1 MRVNVTTDHYRQDE
15 NSLGW
20 ELTVCNSLHPP
31 ASPCRKILKRSASY
45 GSLLYDFLSRHVPM
59 ESIVRILEIGGGYG
73 YLMRDFLLRNPT
85 MQITMLDISP
95 LLSAKQEETLR
106 GHAVAYRV
114 EDFLE
119 THRSVLRGMDMA
131 VLNENLGDFPTLLD
145 LSKDCLAETEGDE
158 HVRKA
163 RQMFR
168 RYGFPVPESGMFHFN
183 LGAVEAV
190 EKLCLAEIPYI
201 FLGEHSCEASVPEAL
216 HGLVHFDSAG
226 RPERIPLKGHDE
238 YTIKFSYLESIAKAC
253 NYRVMRGPFAD
264 FLEIAWDERLR
275 HIMASPSLADEE
287 AEVLRHFV
295 QDLYKYEYLV
305 LIKIK
310 RIGLPS

>member
-1 MRVNVTTDHYRQDE
+1 LRVNVTTDHYRRGE
-15 NSLGW
+15 ASLGW

-45 GSLLYDFLSRHVPM
+45 GSLLYDFLSRLVPM
-59 ESIVRILEIGGGYG
+59 ERIGRILEIGGGYG
-73 YLMRDFLLRNPT
+73 YLMRDFLLRNPS

-106 GHAVAYRV
+106 GYAVAYRV

-119 THRSVLRGMDMA
+119 TPHSVLRGMDMA

-145 LSKDCLAETEGDE
+145 VPADSLESSEGEADLGKTRE
-158 HVRKA
+158 
-163 RQMFR
+163 MFR
-168 RYGFPVPESGMFHFN
+168 RYHFQVPESDLFHFN

-190 EKLCLAEIPYI
+190 ENLCLAEIPYI
-201 FLGEHSCEASVPEAL
+201 FLGEHSCEASVPDAL
-216 HGLVHFDSAG
+216 RGLVHFASAG
-226 RPERIPLKGHDE
+226 QPERIPLKGHDE
-238 YTIKFSYLESIAKAC
+238 YTIKFSYLESVAKAC
-253 NYRVMRGPFAD
+253 NYSVLRGPFAD

-275 HIMASPSLADEE
+275 HIMASPSLVDEE

-305 LIKIK
+305 LMKN
-310 RIGLPS
+310 R